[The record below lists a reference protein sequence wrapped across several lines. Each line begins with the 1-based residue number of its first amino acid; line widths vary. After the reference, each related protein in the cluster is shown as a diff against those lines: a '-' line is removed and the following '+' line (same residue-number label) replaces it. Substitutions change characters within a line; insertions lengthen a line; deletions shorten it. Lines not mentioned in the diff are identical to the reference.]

1 MPKAFFHVL
10 ELVLSHNSLTNL
22 PNGMKNLEILD
33 ISYNKFEKLDFLT
46 SSVNLKVLNA
56 CYNNF
61 SNPEL
66 LLKKIKNCPLVEI
79 NLIGLSFSHKDVG
92 NFFQA
97 FQNLEK
103 FNQKL
108 ISDENRE
115 AVFSDYSFDYKF
127 DPGESEKL
135 RKNDEIKQQPKKS
148 LCLEI
153 PDQSF
158 LSKFSPNISVTSE
171 NKRNK
176 FSYDKNLLSP
186 ETSVEFILPENK
198 NLDRKN
204 DFQNKYLTPSKTEN
218 FCFVP
223 SKNTS
228 NMSKKSTESQITDT
242 EAYFFHKMKH
252 MHRSIVKSV
261 KKDIS
266 KKFFELS
273 HKKTPLSKVSSNHL
287 SNSSLKK
294 LKIDPSLKDKNCVNL
309 KLNTE
314 LLKNTKKTSLTDRE
328 AFSLQNDTDRT
339 SLFSYDNWAVS
350 ENELNLLLLIKYASM
365 PSRPVLLTEA
375 NIPIINPLNCNT
387 QEFALLSSLFKES
400 SFKVRA
406 VNKTFTFSLH
416 KNGRFSDLM
425 YFYGDD
431 QELKEI
437 FVNPKGFDIKEITLH
452 RNIVGNFNFV
462 LVCLSR
468 LEDLRQVYKNTF
480 QACNRRTVVPAYL
493 VSYSNIF

>member
-198 NLDRKN
+198 NLDRNN
-204 DFQNKYLTPSKTEN
+204 DKKSENKSDAKIMIDSENKLLNKYNKE
-218 FCFVP
+218 F
-223 SKNTS
+223 
-228 NMSKKSTESQITDT
+228 KKSENKTDIVSTLVDNNNLENAILNENCSLGAIKITVFYDVVKNLLSVT
-242 EAYFFHKMKH
+242 IHEARNLKNIY
-252 MHRSIVKSV
+252 
-261 KKDIS
+261 
-266 KKFFELS
+266 
-273 HKKTPLSKVSSNHL
+273 KKTLIQPYVRVFLLPDDKKK
-287 SNSSLKK
+287 SLKRRTK
-294 LKIDPSLKDKNCVNL
+294 L
-309 KLNTE
+309 
-314 LLKNTKKTSLTDRE
+314 
-328 AFSLQNDTDRT
+328 
-339 SLFSYDNWAVS
+339 
-350 ENELNLLLLIKYASM
+350 
-365 PSRPVLLTEA
+365 
-375 NIPIINPLNCNT
+375 
-387 QEFALLSSLFKES
+387 
-400 SFKVRA
+400 FKVR
-406 VNKTFTFSLH
+406 
-416 KNGRFSDLM
+416 
-425 YFYGDD
+425 
-431 QELKEI
+431 LK
-437 FVNPKGFDIKEITLH
+437 K
-452 RNIVGNFNFV
+452 
-462 LVCLSR
+462 
-468 LEDLRQVYKNTF
+468 
-480 QACNRRTVVPAYL
+480 
-493 VSYSNIF
+493 